1 MKKKVAALLLTSMI
15 VGSMTA
21 CGGKADSGT
30 TAQAE
35 PAGQTTAASSQAETP
50 ADKTAAGDD
59 TPMTLT
65 LSIWGSDA
73 HKQVYEQLFAKY
85 KETHPNITVE
95 VTVIPFAEYQQK
107 LSIMLAGNQAP
118 DVAWMSD
125 RMIPQFL
132 ENDQF
137 VDISPLKDDPEYDF
151 DDINPGSLELLSKDG
166 KPHGVAFSNPPQ
178 VLFYNKTMFE
188 EKGLK
193 TPTELAT
200 EGNWTFETFLDTA
213 KKLSDSANGIYG
225 VRLGDNWKG
234 WMDASYFM
242 VTGYGGD
249 LFDESGNFVYDSPEA
264 QQGMQMYMNMIFQ
277 DKSHPMPGDQ
287 ITFDSGNLGMFKAP
301 VSYAGTA
308 KNITDFEY
316 DIAPL
321 PKGPKTSFVEAG
333 FAGYVMFKDE
343 DPAKSEARMELF
355 KFLTSR
361 DSMLAT
367 SAYFVPSRKSILE
380 SDEYKEIIPLP
391 NKESIQTVIIDQ
403 MPDFKTYPAHSN
415 WAKIDGEMQVI
426 FDEMYMQSID
436 VETAA
441 AEIKERVAPLAV
453 N

>member
-1 MKKKVAALLLTSMI
+1 MKKRLAVLLISMMACT
-15 VGSMTA
+15 MTA
-21 CGGKADSGT
+21 CGNGADNKASDP
-30 TAQAE
+30 AE
-35 PAGQTTAASSQAETP
+35 PSNQPTEQQSQATSAVNESN
-50 ADKTAAGDD
+50 DD
-59 TPMTLT
+59 APITLT

-73 HKQVYEQLFAKY
+73 HKQLYEQLFEEY
-85 KETHPNITVE
+85 KETHPNVTVE
-95 VTVIPFAEYQQK
+95 IAVIPFSEYQQK

-137 VDISPLKDDPEYDF
+137 VDISPLKNDAEYDF
-151 DDINPGSLELLSKDG
+151 ADINPSSLELLSKDG

-188 EKGLK
+188 EKGLP
-193 TPTELAT
+193 TPSELAA
-200 EGNWTFETFLDTA
+200 EGKWTFDAFLETA
-213 KKLSDSANGIYG
+213 RKLSDSANGIYG

-234 WMDASYFM
+234 WMDATYFM
-242 VTGYGGD
+242 VAGYGGE
-249 LFDESGNFVYDSPEA
+249 LFDEAGNFIYNSPEA
-264 QQGMQMYMNMIFQ
+264 QKGIQMYMDMIFT

-287 ITFDSGNLGMFKAP
+287 ITFDSGNLGMFKTP

-321 PKGPKTSFVEAG
+321 PKGPGTSFVEAG

-343 DPAKSEARMELF
+343 DPVKSKARMELF
-355 KFLTSR
+355 KFLTNKK
-361 DSMLAT
+361 SMLAT

-380 SDEYKEIIPLP
+380 SDEYKNIIPLP

-403 MPDFKTYPAHSN
+403 LPEFKTYPAHSN

-441 AEIKERVAPLAV
+441 AEMSERVTPLAV
-453 N
+453 E

>member
-1 MKKKVAALLLTSMI
+1 MKKRFAVLLFSMMACSI
-15 VGSMTA
+15 VG
-21 CGGKADSGT
+21 CGKGKNS
-30 TAQAE
+30 
-35 PAGQTTAASSQAETP
+35 ETP
-50 ADKTAAGDD
+50 ALEEASKQSATQQDSAKSSTDTD
-59 TPMTLT
+59 TPIKLT

-73 HKQVYEQLFAKY
+73 HKQLYEQLFEKY
-85 KETHPNITVE
+85 KETHSNVTVE

-132 ENDQF
+132 DNDQF
-137 VDISPLKDDPEYDF
+137 VDISPLKDDVEYDF
-151 DDINPGSLELLSKDG
+151 ADINPGSLELLSKDG

-178 VLFYNKTMFE
+178 VLFFNKTMFK
-188 EKGLK
+188 EKGLP
-193 TPTELAT
+193 TPAELAA
-200 EGNWTFETFLDTA
+200 EGKWTFDAFLESA
-213 KKLSDSANGIYG
+213 RQLSDSANGIYG

-234 WMDASYFM
+234 WMDSTYFM
-242 VTGYGGD
+242 VAGYGGEI
-249 LFDESGNFVYDSPEA
+249 FDASGSFVYGSPEA
-264 QQGMQMYMNMIFQ
+264 QKGIQMYMDMIFK

-287 ITFDSGNLGMFKAP
+287 ITFDSGNLGMFKTP

-321 PKGPKTSFVEAG
+321 PKGPETSFVEAG

-343 DPAKSEARMELF
+343 DPVKSEARMELF
-355 KFLTSR
+355 KFLTNKE
-361 DSMLAT
+361 SMLAT

-380 SDEYKEIIPLP
+380 SEEYKEIIPIP
-391 NKESIQTVIIDQ
+391 NKDSIQTVIIDQ
-403 MPDFKTYPAHSN
+403 LPKFKTYPAHFN

-436 VETAA
+436 VGAA
-441 AEIKERVAPLAV
+441 ATEMEERVAPLV
-453 N
+453 LE